1 LQLKGV
7 LSDETGSGALAF
19 ATSPTLVTPV
29 LGTPASGNLSNCT
42 AYEGTAILSTGEAG
56 GTKFLREDGDGTCSW
71 QAGAGGI
78 SSVVEDTTPQL
89 GGALDGQGEDLNNL
103 GVIFLTEQAAAEVDV
118 DGKGQLWVKTATP
131 NQFWFTDDAGT
142 DAQVVTAGGAFHDG
156 FSDFVANE
164 HIDHSSVTITVSGAA
179 NEVTVAEGAQ
189 SIAASR
195 TFTVGIADNA
205 VLPGSESVTIP
216 SGTDAQRP
224 TPANAMLRWSVTG
237 SDWEYPIG
245 GVWHKFASIDT
256 TQTLTSKTIDTASN
270 TITVNEADI
279 SDLGTAAA
287 MVADNLSVFAAT
299 TSLQLKGVISDET
312 GSGALVFATSPTLV
326 TPALGTPAS
335 GVLTSCTGLP
345 ISTGVSGLGANVATF
360 LATPSSANL
369 ISAVT
374 GETGTG
380 ALVFA
385 TSPTLVTPALGTP
398 AKFLREDGDG
408 TCSWQAGAGGIGSV
422 VEDTTPQLGGDLDG
436 QGNDLDNMGVLF
448 MTEQAAADPDVVGK
462 GQLWVK
468 TATPNQ
474 LWFTDD
480 AGTDTQ
486 LGTGGVSFASI
497 AETDTGTETTK
508 AVNPDGLAGSI
519 HGIKF
524 QSHTVL
530 RFNEDLTVGSKLWWR
545 IPKQLD
551 TMDLVDVD
559 ASLGS
564 AQSTGGTPTIQI
576 VRMRAATAGSVR
588 TEVNMLSTRITIDE
602 NEWDSKDATTAPV
615 IDTSNDDVNEGDI
628 IRIDVDVRGTGAK
641 GLFVNLGFQVP

>member
-1 LQLKGV
+1 
-7 LSDETGSGALAF
+7 
-19 ATSPTLVTPV
+19 
-29 LGTPASGNLSNCT
+29 
-42 AYEGTAILSTGEAG
+42 
-56 GTKFLREDGDGTCSW
+56 
-71 QAGAGGI
+71 
-78 SSVVEDTTPQL
+78 
-89 GGALDGQGEDLNNL
+89 
-103 GVIFLTEQAAAEVDV
+103 
-118 DGKGQLWVKTATP
+118 
-131 NQFWFTDDAGT
+131 
-142 DAQVVTAGGAFHDG
+142 
-156 FSDFVANE
+156 
-164 HIDHSSVTITVSGAA
+164 
-179 NEVTVAEGAQ
+179 
-189 SIAASR
+189 
-195 TFTVGIADNA
+195 
-205 VLPGSESVTIP
+205 
-216 SGTDAQRP
+216 
-224 TPANAMLRWSVTG
+224 
-237 SDWEYPIG
+237 
-245 GVWHKFASIDT
+245 
-256 TQTLTSKTIDTASN
+256 
-270 TITVNEADI
+270 
-279 SDLGTAAA
+279 
-287 MVADNLSVFAAT
+287 
-299 TSLQLKGVISDET
+299 
-312 GSGALVFATSPTLV
+312 
-326 TPALGTPAS
+326 
-335 GVLTSCTGLP
+335 
-345 ISTGVSGLGANVATF
+345 
-360 LATPSSANL
+360 
-369 ISAVT
+369 VT

-398 AKFLREDGDG
+398 ASGNLANCTAYEGTAILSTGEVGGTKFLREDGDG